1 MQELAEEKSEL
12 KAGQRQLWH
21 EHVQTLKDTVA
32 PPMTQSA
39 DRSTSSST
47 GHDCISCVMQEL
59 AEERS
64 ELKAGQRQLR
74 HEHVQLLKD
83 KAASQAKLAELQQ
96 KAKDVQMLKFGQVPQ
111 THYLTFFNYQ
121 VTDAYSAPVC

>member
-1 MQELAEEKSEL
+1 
-12 KAGQRQLWH
+12 
-21 EHVQTLKDTVA
+21 
-32 PPMTQSA
+32 
-39 DRSTSSST
+39 
-47 GHDCISCVMQEL
+47 MQEL

-96 KAKDVQMLKFGQVPQ
+96 KAKDVQMLKFGQVPY
-111 THYLTFFNYQ
+111 TYILTFFDYQ
-121 VTDAYSAPVC
+121 VTGVYTTSV